1 MFCRTSVT
9 IQDYFLSCR
18 LRRQGRGE
26 WRGHPAP
33 RQGPL
38 QAPWNPLLNSYNLPI
53 TFGIMLRSCISHS
66 RYRMLAISIIAQISQ
81 ENTMSNS
88 MILVVGSL
96 NMDEVVHV
104 PRPPVPGET
113 LLGAGSLKLVPG
125 GKGAN
130 QAVSMARLGASVA
143 MAGRVGTDPFGK
155 QLLDALTA
163 DKIDT
168 GLISIDQQEASGV
181 AFIFLTPEGD
191 NAIIVA
197 SGANMC
203 VGQDREQLATIFEAI
218 TRSQALVLQLEIPI
232 ETVTTLIAVGH
243 NAGIPVVLNFAPA
256 QSLAWEILRQLQVLI
271 VNEIEAGF
279 LSGTQID
286 NQEDARIAAALIQKK
301 GIPQV
306 VVTLGARGAVLA
318 SEDGNGNMQTIYQPA
333 PRVKVIDTTAA
344 GDCFVGAF
352 TVALTE
358 GKNAEDALHFAVYAS
373 ALKVTKFGAQSGLP
387 TRAEVEAFQSQ

>member
-1 MFCRTSVT
+1 M
-9 IQDYFLSCR
+9 
-18 LRRQGRGE
+18 
-26 WRGHPAP
+26 
-33 RQGPL
+33 
-38 QAPWNPLLNSYNLPI
+38 LP
-53 TFGIMLRSCISHS
+53 
-66 RYRMLAISIIAQISQ
+66 ISIIAQIFQ

-130 QAVSMARLGASVA
+130 QAVCMARLGAPVA
-143 MAGRVGTDPFGK
+143 MAGRVGTDPFGE
-155 QLLDALTA
+155 QLLHALRV
-163 DKIDT
+163 DQIDT
-168 GLISIDQQEASGV
+168 KLITIDQQEATGV
-181 AFIFLTPEGD
+181 AFIFLTPDGD

-197 SGANMC
+197 SGANMS
-203 VGQDREQLATIFEAI
+203 VGKDREQLATIFEAI
-218 TRSQALVLQLEIPI
+218 TRARALVLQLEIPI
-232 ETVTTLIAVGH
+232 DTITALIAAGH
-243 NAGIPVVLNFAPA
+243 NADIPVVLNFAPA
-256 QSLAWEILRQLQVLI
+256 HHLAWEILRQLQVLI

-286 NQEDARIAAALIQKK
+286 NQEDALIAATMIKK
-301 GIPQV
+301 QGISQV

-318 SEDGNGNMQTIYQPA
+318 SDDGNGNALTFYQPA
-333 PRVKVIDTTAA
+333 PKVKVIDTTAA

-358 GKNAEDALHFAVYAS
+358 GKKPEDALQFAVYAS

-387 TRAEVEAFQSQ
+387 TRAEVEAFLSK